1 MIIYIITYIYIYNH
15 IYIYIYTCSPS
26 ENGCHPLGPLVHW
39 MLDQGWGHIYPEF
52 FGQVGLVSAMGG
64 LAFPKENRHFLM
76 GFCRFGGLLMAGGT
90 PRSHPLMGFSMKS
103 TIHFGVPPIFRET
116 PYGLIML

>member
-1 MIIYIITYIYIYNH
+1 MIIYIYMIIYIITYIYNH
-15 IYIYIYTCSPS
+15 IYIYTCSPS

-64 LAFPKENRHFLM
+64 LAFPKENHQFI
-76 GFCRFGGLLMAGGT
+76 AGIFHEINHPFWGT
-90 PRSHPLMGFSMKS
+90 PYFQRNSIWFDHVVGLWQFS
-103 TIHFGVPPIFRET
+103 
-116 PYGLIML
+116 IMIVSD